1 LNHAQIEPSG
11 ISEVG
16 ITKINPDG
24 QTLWKQILHTDTIRK
39 VAEQVI
45 QTSDLGFAMVGQKSV
60 VPGEDA
66 DMYLVRTD
74 SAGNLLW
81 EQQYGGSNF
90 DAGSSLVQTP
100 DSGFLLLGWTRSFG
114 AGQRDFYLVKTDSLG
129 NQEWQR
135 TFGGGGDELG
145 WSMLSLNDGNF
156 LLTGMGSYG
165 SNASIGRMYKVNP
178 LGVTLWSKTY
188 VYSENKDNNLYRT
201 IELPN
206 GELVSAGLTDRFSNN
221 NSGWLLKTD
230 SAGNVLWQRE
240 YDYNSN
246 TDLFYTLIA
255 TSDGGFL
262 LGGQAKHDWPLT
274 QDAWLLKVD
283 SVGCPYPDCLVGIDE
298 AEPSKVV
305 VDVWPNPASE
315 VVRLH
320 PSTEP
325 VLSLAE
331 GLRVTQV
338 SVIDMQGRVFEPEM
352 TVHEGEMGQYLET
365 DVRNWSDGLYIFT
378 INNGTDRARV
388 RVVVQH

>member
-1 LNHAQIEPSG
+1 
-11 ISEVG
+11 
-16 ITKINPDG
+16 
-24 QTLWKQILHTDTIRK
+24 
-39 VAEQVI
+39 
-45 QTSDLGFAMVGQKSV
+45 
-60 VPGEDA
+60 
-66 DMYLVRTD
+66 
-74 SAGNLLW
+74 
-81 EQQYGGSNF
+81 
-90 DAGSSLVQTP
+90 
-100 DSGFLLLGWTRSFG
+100 
-114 AGQRDFYLVKTDSLG
+114 
-129 NQEWQR
+129 
-135 TFGGGGDELG
+135 
-145 WSMLSLNDGNF
+145 
-156 LLTGMGSYG
+156 LLTGSGSQG
-165 SNASIGRMYKVNP
+165 TSSTIGRQHKVNISGD
-178 LGVTLWSKTY
+178 LIWSKTY
-188 VYSENKDNNLYRT
+188 SYPQNNDNNMHRT
-201 IELPN
+201 IELTN
-206 GELVSAGLTDRFSNN
+206 GDLATAGLTDKFSNN

-283 SVGCPYPDCLVGIDE
+283 SVGCPYPNCTVGVDE
-298 AEPSKVV
+298 VETGKVV

-331 GLRVTQV
+331 GLRLTQV
-338 SVIDMQGRVFEPEM
+338 TVTDMQGRVFEPEM
-352 TVHEGEMGQYLET
+352 TVHEGEVGQYLEI

-378 INNGTDRARV
+378 VNNGTDRARV